1 MGDNGVHTLLVVRH
15 GAREAIE
22 VFEIKEAPPDSPKLT
37 WIGCVL
43 SPADVVFN
51 SVVSTPQ
58 GGLAATH
65 FQLPRGYVYE
75 WSGGSDWSQ
84 VPGSETEGPNGIE
97 ISDDGE

>member
-1 MGDNGVHTLLVVRH
+1 M
-15 GAREAIE
+15 
-22 VFEIKEAPPDSPKLT
+22 
-37 WIGCVL
+37 L

-97 ISDDGE
+97 ISDDGEWLYIAG